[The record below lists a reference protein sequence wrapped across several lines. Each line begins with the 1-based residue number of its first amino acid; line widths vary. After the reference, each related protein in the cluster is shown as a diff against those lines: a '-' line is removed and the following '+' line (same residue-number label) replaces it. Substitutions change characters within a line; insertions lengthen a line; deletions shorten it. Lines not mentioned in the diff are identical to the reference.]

1 MITLNTTGK
10 VISKK
15 MRVGRGIGSGKGKTS
30 GRGVKGQKSRSGVAI
45 KSFEGGQMP
54 LYRRLPK
61 RGFNP
66 IDKVK
71 IAKINL
77 EKIQTFIEQKT
88 ISASET
94 IDTKLL
100 KKLKIINKN
109 SQKLK
114 ILGTG
119 EIKIKINVEA
129 DLISKSAKEKL
140 EKIGGSILIKKN
152 NHKA

>member
-30 GRGVKGQKSRSGVAI
+30 GRGIKGQKSRSGVAI

-61 RGFNP
+61 RGFNT
-66 IDKVK
+66 INKTK

-88 ISASET
+88 INSSDT
-94 IDTKLL
+94 IDAKLL

-119 EIKIKINVEA
+119 EIKVKINIEA

-140 EKIGGSILIKKN
+140 EKIGGSILIKK
-152 NHKA
+152 K